1 MKKSK
6 SFLALLLSAMLLFA
20 AGCNEKADE
29 EPTQPEGPSIQEM
42 TVGEYEVSAKGYQ
55 EGLKVKVTL
64 DATSIKAVE
73 VLEHSETPG
82 VSDAALE
89 KMPGLIVDEQSVS
102 VDTVSGATM
111 TSNGILESVRTAIE
125 EAGGKA
131 SDFEKEKE
139 EQGKEDDQSQVVAST
154 DLPETW
160 DESYDV
166 VVVGGGFSGLAAA
179 HTASTNGVSAL
190 LIDKM
195 PVLGGNSQI
204 NGGVWAS
211 YTSSQADELYS
222 KLNLEP
228 DTAEKHIEDTI
239 IGGDSLGNRELV
251 ENFVYGS
258 PVLLDLML
266 ENGLMVRESITKP
279 GGHFGYRTYTTKS
292 GTGADIVTVQK
303 KMLEESDAT
312 VMLDTKMTRIYRDST
327 GEGAVV
333 GIEVETAD
341 GMKNI
346 QAKKGVIIA
355 TGGFSGNVEMRT
367 MQVPALTEDIPTT
380 NHVGATG
387 EGITMAQQVGANT
400 IHMSY
405 IQLYPF
411 ADPNN
416 GRIDAPALIP
426 FSGPSAGIVYVD
438 ATGKRFVNEGG
449 RRDVVSAAEQKS
461 GGFPTFTIFGQEIV
475 DNSGFVTEEQLTK
488 GIEAGRIFKADSLE
502 ELAEMLNAETFAE
515 QKIDMDGAALKETI
529 ERHNGFIESGVDTEF
544 GKVIDKGVM
553 NKISEGPYYAIPQWP
568 SVHHT
573 MGGLMITSNTEV
585 KDIFGNVIPGLFA
598 AGEVTGGIHGS
609 NRLGSNA
616 IPDAIVHGT
625 IAGQYAAT
633 KTLPEFVPER

>member
-1 MKKSK
+1 MKKKRSII
-6 SFLALLLSAMLLFA
+6 ALLLSIMLLFA
-20 AGCNEKADE
+20 AGCNEKTE
-29 EPTQPEGPSIQEM
+29 EPAQPGNPDVLEM
-42 TVGEYEVSAKGYQ
+42 TAGEYEVSVKGYQ
-55 EGLKVKVTL
+55 DGLKVKVTV
-64 DATSIKAVE
+64 DSTSIKSVE
-73 VLEHSETPG
+73 VLEHSETQG

-89 KMPGLIVDEQSVS
+89 NMPGRIVDQQSVS
-102 VDTVSGATM
+102 VDAVAGATM
-111 TSNGILESVRTAIE
+111 TSTGILEAVRMAIE
-125 EAGGKA
+125 EAGGRV
-131 SDFEKEKE
+131 SDFEKEDAE
-139 EQGKEDDQSQVVAST
+139 TGSESDMPQAIGST
-154 DLPETW
+154 DIPETW
-160 DESYDV
+160 DESFDV
-166 VVVGGGFSGLAAA
+166 VVVGGGFAGLAAA
-179 HTASTNGVSAL
+179 HTASTSGADTL

-211 YTSSQADELYS
+211 YTSSLADELYS

-228 DTAEKHIEDTI
+228 DSAEKHVEDTLA
-239 IGGDSLGNRELV
+239 GGDSLGNRELV

-266 ENGLMVRESITKP
+266 ENGLKVRESITRP
-279 GGHFGYRTYTTKS
+279 GGHFGYRTYTTENGVGS
-292 GTGADIVTVQK
+292 DIVTVQK
-303 KMLEESDAT
+303 KMLEETDTT
-312 VMLDTKMTRIYRDST
+312 VMLETKMTRIYRDAT
-327 GEGAVV
+327 GEGTVV

-346 QAKKGVIIA
+346 QAKKGVILS
-355 TGGFSGNVEMRT
+355 TGGFSGNVEMRST
-367 MQVPALTEDIPTT
+367 QVPALTESVPTT

-387 EGITMAQQVGANT
+387 EGITMAQAIGANT

-438 ATGKRFVNEGG
+438 ANGKRFVNEGG

-461 GGFPTFTIFGQEIV
+461 GGFPTFTIFGQEII
-475 DNSGFVTEEQLTK
+475 DNAGFVTDEQVSK

-502 ELAEMLNAETFAE
+502 ELAEMLNAETFGG
-515 QKIDMDGAALKETI
+515 QKTTMDGSVLKETI
-529 ERHNGFIESGVDTEF
+529 ERHNGFVESGVDSEF

-573 MGGLMITSNTEV
+573 MGGLMITSKTEV
-585 KDIFGNVIPGLFA
+585 KDIYGNVIPGLFA

-616 IPDAIVHGT
+616 IPDALVHGT

-633 KTLPEFVPER
+633 MTLPEFVPER